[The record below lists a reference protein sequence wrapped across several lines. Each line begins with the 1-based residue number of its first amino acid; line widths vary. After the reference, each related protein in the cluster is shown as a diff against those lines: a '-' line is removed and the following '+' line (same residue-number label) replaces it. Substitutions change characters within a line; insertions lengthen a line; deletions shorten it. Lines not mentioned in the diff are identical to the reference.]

1 MRPSS
6 ILILP
11 LFLAA
16 AMAAQG
22 RSFQTQTGKWM
33 WDHSDVVCVV
43 RWKKWTARESAPG
56 KTVFLVEY
64 CDLQSLK
71 GAERFPKTGTI
82 ILSMPD
88 MTERIPSGFSREFP
102 DNLATLL
109 FLKNELGL
117 LQPPPDGDWQF
128 CPAFEYKDPLP
139 QFSSLKELLIC
150 AANTQPD
157 NCYAFFDLMTGFDD
171 QELRDF
177 LVTKSQSSDLRAAY
191 FALTTLY
198 RDHDPET
205 HRLAE
210 TALERGKE
218 TMSPELR
225 KFFERLIQDTEEFVT
240 QPPL

>member
-1 MRPSS
+1 MRNIS
-6 ILILP
+6 ILI
-11 LFLAA
+11 FLIVFSTIAA
-16 AMAAQG
+16 NHG

-33 WDHSDVVCVV
+33 WDNSDVVCVA

-64 CDLQSLK
+64 CELQSLK

-82 ILSMPD
+82 ILTMPD

-109 FLKNELGL
+109 FLKNESGL

-128 CPAFEYKDPLP
+128 CPVFEYKDPLP
-139 QFSSLKELLIC
+139 QFHSLKELLIC

-157 NCYAFFDLMTGFDD
+157 NCYAFFDLMTGFED

-177 LVTKSQSSDLRAAY
+177 LVAKSQSSDLRTAY
-191 FALTTLY
+191 FALSTLSS
-198 RDHDPET
+198 DKDPDAYE
-205 HRLAE
+205 LAE
-210 TALERGKE
+210 AALERGQD
-218 TMSPELR
+218 TMSPDLR
-225 KFFERLIQDTEEFVT
+225 KSFEHLIENTEHFAK